1 MPDNIFYFDAYSIT
15 GNKSN
20 DIFPGVVITSPT
32 QGAAGN
38 IYDVAS

>member
-1 MPDNIFYFDAYSIT
+1 MPDNIFYFHAYSIT

-20 DIFPGVVITSPT
+20 DIFPGEVITDPT
-32 QGAAGN
+32 QGVAGD